1 MDDLILVIDI
11 QNAYKIGEVW
21 EWKNINNIILN
32 ILKLLKI

>member
-11 QNAYKIGEVW
+11 QNAYKIGEVC